1 MTFYEFYITYIVTG
15 KALIVSTNLQ
25 PLRTI
30 LTATTIRIEYRT
42 SANRGPFEIPHDIPR
57 DIPINHLIRYGI
69 KITLVT
75 DPVYISASTLTGVI
89 SIPVPEPDEL
99 PF

>member
-1 MTFYEFYITYIVTG
+1 MTLYEFYITYIVTG
-15 KALIVSTNLQ
+15 KALLVSTSLQ

-42 SANRGPFEIPHDIPR
+42 LANSGPFEIPHDTH
-57 DIPINHLIRYGI
+57 INSLIRHGI

-75 DPVYISASTLTGVI
+75 DHIYITASLLTGVI

>member
-1 MTFYEFYITYIVTG
+1 MSLYEFYVKYILTA
-15 KALIVSTNLQ
+15 KAQLVSTNLQ
-25 PLRTI
+25 PL
-30 LTATTIRIEYRT
+30 LTTLTSTTIRIEYRPP
-42 SANRGPFEIPHDIPR
+42 ANSGPFEIPH

-75 DPVYISASTLTGVI
+75 DPIYISASILTGVI
-89 SIPVPEPDEL
+89 SIPIPEPDEL